1 MRGRGNN
8 PPPSKECKKNKI
20 IIGWRRIRY
29 LNNKICVLTVTAT
42 GVLERGVLI
51 SKNIQEEAEKISL
64 KGCMKDLYQHRARHS
79 DQD

>member
-1 MRGRGNN
+1 ML
-8 PPPSKECKKNKI
+8 KKNKI

-29 LNNKICVLTVTAT
+29 LNNKTCVLTVTAT
-42 GVLERGVLI
+42 EVLERGVLI